1 MNTLHR
7 SQAAKFAGLCAIS
20 ILVLGGCATP
30 PSPPLPAPIVVAP
43 IPVYTGPTLPIEQ
56 SDRGVQIF
64 LPSAVLFDI
73 GKAEFKAA
81 DAAPY
86 LDRVAH
92 LLKTKTT
99 HKISIEGHTDNAG
112 SAASNQ
118 ALSLARATSL
128 QSALSSRGI
137 PADRLNAVGFSF
149 NRPIASNATDEGKKL
164 NRRVEL
170 VILDEKVENIT
181 KGEAP
186 NAFES
191 AWANLRSMIE
201 RGLVKSVESK

>member
-1 MNTLHR
+1 
-7 SQAAKFAGLCAIS
+7 
-20 ILVLGGCATP
+20 
-30 PSPPLPAPIVVAP
+30 
-43 IPVYTGPTLPIEQ
+43 LPIEQ

-64 LPSAVLFDI
+64 LPSTVLFDI

-86 LDRVAH
+86 LERIAH
-92 LLKTKTT
+92 LLKTKTSN
-99 HKISIEGHTDNAG
+99 KVSVEGHTDNAG

-118 ALSLARATSL
+118 ALSQARAESL
-128 QSALSSRGI
+128 RAALSSRGI
-137 PADRLNAVGFSF
+137 PLDRLTAVGYSF

-191 AWANLRSMIE
+191 AWANLRTMIE